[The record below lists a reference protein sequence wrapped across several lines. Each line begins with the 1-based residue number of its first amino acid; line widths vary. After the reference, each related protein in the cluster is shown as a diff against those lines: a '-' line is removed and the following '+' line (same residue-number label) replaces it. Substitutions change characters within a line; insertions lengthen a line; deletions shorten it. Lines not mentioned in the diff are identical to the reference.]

1 MDVVFISKLM
11 YFLDVYLIFDLY
23 YLGVK
28 WGWKILVY
36 VLEELVKDGDLIIN
50 EVEEIVVDIFRKN
63 VIDIY

>member
-50 EVEEIVVDIFRKN
+50 EVEEIVVDVFRKN